1 MPHNKISLFRYY
13 AAWDSFQLVCR
24 KTLHSNKINTPGEH
38 SHDDFYELVIVAAGQ
53 GRHRTENS
61 EWIIQPGNV
70 FLIKPRQQHCYT
82 EYDNMIIY
90 NLLFSPSFI
99 TRVLPD
105 LHLLP
110 GFQLLFNLSTSQ
122 AARSDSD
129 NLRIDADIFPEVIRL
144 LDELDKLNT
153 DLPSGGQTLLISNFA
168 KVMYLIANH
177 AQYVSSSN
185 TLNSLEQIS
194 CLLSELQ
201 KNYSAEWTLGKMA
214 RLCCMSVSSFRQK
227 FTRLIGTSPVD
238 YLLKLRLAQACGKLE
253 RSQDSLEV
261 IAFACGFNDVN
272 YFSRQFKKHYKIL
285 PSHYRRVFRTGQDI
299 TWQTHQQ

>member
-105 LHLLP
+105 LIPRTDYGIDYGLWGVLLP
-110 GFQLLFNLSTSQ
+110 VF
-122 AARSDSD
+122 
-129 NLRIDADIFPEVIRL
+129 IFLGRTQKE
-144 LDELDKLNT
+144 KL
-153 DLPSGGQTLLISNFA
+153 
-168 KVMYLIANH
+168 
-177 AQYVSSSN
+177 
-185 TLNSLEQIS
+185 
-194 CLLSELQ
+194 LLSCGGLVLLAIFFRNLGAIQ
-201 KNYSAEWTLGKMA
+201 WFSLLTLPLLALYNGQRGKRRMKYFFYVYYP
-214 RLCCMSVSSFRQK
+214 LHLVV
-227 FTRLIGTSPVD
+227 IYGI
-238 YLLKLRLAQACGKLE
+238 
-253 RSQDSLEV
+253 SLV
-261 IAFACGFNDVN
+261 I
-272 YFSRQFKKHYKIL
+272 
-285 PSHYRRVFRTGQDI
+285 
-299 TWQTHQQ
+299 